1 MVPPPGALT
10 GGPGADRWSWVFGA
24 LAAAAAAPAALSAAT
39 VVHVLTDDGVQA
51 SVNGGMWA
59 RESGRPFADRW
70 DVVTTLT
77 QLTPPAATSAV
88 ALLALA
94 AVVVSGRPGWLVRGV
109 ERPRLLVGALA
120 AGCALWTALTT
131 AVAVWALVT
140 GPTARQRADHVGAVP
155 SVDPGDRV
163 VDGGL
168 ALLAV
173 AVDVAVVVALVTTRE
188 RSHQRV
194 GDDPRERARAE

>member
-1 MVPPPGALT
+1 MVPPPGAVSD
-10 GGPGADRWSWVFGA
+10 GPRADRWSWVFGA
-24 LAAAAAAPAALSAAT
+24 LVAAAAAPVALSAVT

-51 SVNGGMWA
+51 SVNGGLWA

-70 DVVTTLT
+70 EVVTLLT
-77 QLTPPAATSAV
+77 QLTPPAVTTAA

-94 AVVVSGRPGWLVRGV
+94 AVVVSGRPAWLARGSG
-109 ERPRLLVGALA
+109 RPRLVLGTLA

-131 AVAVWALVT
+131 AVAGWALVT
-140 GPTARQRADHVGAVP
+140 GPAARQRADHVGAP
-155 SVDPGDRV
+155 RVDVTDRV
-163 VDGGL
+163 VDGGP

-173 AVDVAVVVALVTTRE
+173 VVDVAVVVALVTTRE

-194 GDDPRERARAE
+194 GEDPAERARAD